1 MTNRTEIR
9 FILAGIIN
17 TVFGITLG
25 FTFIKYLPFHYS
37 LSLFFATFIGV
48 IFNYF
53 NSSLF
58 VFRAKQTFK
67 SLLFFITNYSFIYF
81 MNIFLIAL
89 MVRLF
94 ELEEYHAYII
104 ITPLGVLVT
113 YFAQKNFVFAA
124 KRN

>member
-1 MTNRTEIR
+1 MTTRTEIR

-37 LSLFFATFIGV
+37 LSLFFATFFGV

-58 VFRAKQTFK
+58 VFRTNQTLK
-67 SLLFFITNYSFIYF
+67 LF
-81 MNIFLIAL
+81 
-89 MVRLF
+89 RPF
-94 ELEEYHAYII
+94 ETTEKIL
-104 ITPLGVLVT
+104 T
-113 YFAQKNFVFAA
+113 Y
-124 KRN
+124 